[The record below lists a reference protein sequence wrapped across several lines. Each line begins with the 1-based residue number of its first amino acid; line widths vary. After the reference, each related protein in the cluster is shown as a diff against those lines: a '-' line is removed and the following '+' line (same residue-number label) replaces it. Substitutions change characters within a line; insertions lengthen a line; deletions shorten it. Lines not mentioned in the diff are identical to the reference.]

1 MQAPPLYFEIIWN
14 MEWFGRCK
22 TRDTSSFVEK
32 IQLRTR
38 LGEWGTQAQ
47 NIGDNKKLSDQDT

>member
-1 MQAPPLYFEIIWN
+1 

-47 NIGDNKKLSDQDT
+47 NIGDNKKLSHEIHKF